1 MQSGCSTLSNLH
13 GQVIGEQPVTQST
26 PEEAI
31 EPIAPIADESSV
43 TVDVETGEVT
53 HESDA
58 LPDVVADS
66 VDDPDT
72 VIDVVTEEQITE
84 VLPEDTA
91 GSSLVEPV
99 PAIEETESVAGTEN
113 EAVKDTGA
121 AGGTVAK
128 DVTPKQDQKPNRKL
142 GWRAYILGG
151 SGGTK

>member
-1 MQSGCSTLSNLH
+1 MQADCSTLSKLH
-13 GQVIGEQPVTQST
+13 GQVIGERSVTQGT

-31 EPIAPIADESSV
+31 EPIADDSAV
-43 TVDVETGEVT
+43 TVDLDTGEVT

-58 LPDVVADS
+58 LPDVVDDS
-66 VDDPDT
+66 VNNPES
-72 VIDVVTEEQITE
+72 VIDVVTEEETTE
-84 VLPEDTA
+84 ILPGDTA
-91 GSSLVEPV
+91 GSLLVEPV
-99 PAIEETESVAGTEN
+99 PAIEESESVAGTEN

-128 DVTPKQDQKPNRKL
+128 EVTPKPDQKPNRKL